1 MKICDLKLEL
11 FAAELRGGSKMDEL
25 IKITVGDLL
34 DQMAERY
41 PDHDAVLYTDR
52 PFRKSYSEF
61 RDICNKVARGLM
73 TLGIKKGDHVAIWA
87 TNYPE
92 WLITMFATAK
102 IGAVLVTVNTNYK
115 IFEAEYLLRQ
125 SDSATLVLIEGF
137 KDCNYVE
144 ILNELC
150 PELKDSEP
158 GKLNSKSLPCLKNV
172 IFVGEEKHGGMFKW
186 EDLNALSA
194 KVSNADLI
202 ERQASLDIHDVI
214 NMQYTSGTTGFPKG
228 VMLTHFNIVNNGKC
242 IGDCMSFTHEDRLCI
257 PVPLFHCFGCV
268 LAVMACM
275 THGTT
280 MVPIDYFQP
289 VKVMEAIQNEQCT
302 AVHGVPTMFIAMLE
316 HAEFSKFKFSK
327 LRTGIMAGS
336 PCPIKVMQQ
345 VVDNMGMT
353 EITIAYG
360 QTEGSPVC
368 TQTTVDDS
376 IELRVTTVGR
386 VLPFIEAKIIDPETN
401 LEVAFGVQ
409 GEFVARGYNVMKG
422 YYKMP
427 EATMQAID
435 SEGWLHTGDLA
446 TMDENG
452 YFKITGRIKDMIIRG
467 GENIYPKEIE
477 EFLYTHPLVKDVQV
491 IGVPSKEYGEEV
503 MACVVLKAGGTITDE
518 EIKSYVKSHMAR
530 HKTPKYV
537 KFMDGF
543 PMTAS
548 GKIQKYK
555 MREAAIE
562 ELKLQ
567 DAASIETA

>member
-1 MKICDLKLEL
+1 MKNLL
-11 FAAELRGGSKMDEL
+11 
-25 IKITVGDLL
+25 KITIGDLL

-52 PFRKSYSEF
+52 PFRKTYSKF
-61 RDICNKVARGLM
+61 RDLCNTVAKGFM
-73 TLGIKKGDHVAIWA
+73 ALGVKKGDHVAIWA

-92 WLITMFATAK
+92 WLLTMFATAK
-102 IGAVLVTVNTNYK
+102 IGAVMVTVNTNYK

-125 SDSATLVLIEGF
+125 SDSSTLILIDGF
-137 KDCNYVE
+137 KDCKSIN
-144 ILNELC
+144 IINELC
-150 PELKDSEP
+150 PEIKSAEP
-158 GKLNSKSLPCLKNV
+158 GMLNSHTLQHLKNV
-172 IFVGEEKHGGMFKW
+172 IYIGDEKKPGMFNW
-186 EDLNALSA
+186 TDLYELAA
-194 KVSNADLI
+194 KITNEELMAAQ
-202 ERQASLDIHDVI
+202 RSLDIHDVV

-228 VMLTHFNIVNNGKC
+228 VMLTHYNLVNNGMC
-242 IGDCMSFTHEDRLCI
+242 IGDGMNFTHEDKLCI
-257 PVPLFHCFGCV
+257 PVPFFHCFGCV
-268 LAVMACM
+268 LAIMASV

-280 MVPIDYFQP
+280 MVPIEYYQP
-289 VKVMEAIQNEQCT
+289 LKVMKAIQDEECT

-316 HAEFSKFKFSK
+316 HPEFNNFKFKK

-336 PCPIKVMQQ
+336 PCPVKGMRQ
-345 VVDNMGMT
+345 VVDLMGMS
-353 EITIAYG
+353 EITIVYG
-360 QTEGSPVC
+360 QTEASPGC
-368 TQTTVDDS
+368 TMTKVDDS
-376 IELRVTTVGR
+376 LELRVSTVGR
-386 VLPFIEAKIIDPETN
+386 AFPFVECKIINPETN
-401 LEVAFGVQ
+401 EEVPSGVP

-427 EATMQAID
+427 EATTQAID
-435 SEGWLHTGDLA
+435 EEGWLHTGDLA

-477 EFLYTHPLVKDVQV
+477 EFLYTHPEVKDVQV

-503 MACVVLKAGGTITDE
+503 MACIVLKEGSKITEDE
-518 EIKSYVKSHMAR
+518 INAFVKSHMAR

-537 KFMDGF
+537 SFMNEF

-562 ELKLQ
+562 KLNLQ